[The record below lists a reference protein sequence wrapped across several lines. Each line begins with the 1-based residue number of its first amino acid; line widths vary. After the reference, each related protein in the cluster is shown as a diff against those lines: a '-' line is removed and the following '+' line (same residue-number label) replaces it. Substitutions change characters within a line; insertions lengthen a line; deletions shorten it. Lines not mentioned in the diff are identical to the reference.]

1 MPTGAALCGIIS
13 IASIKDQVEEDEV
26 KVRCNNKGIK
36 DNVEVLCQQQVRGA
50 AKNGKCG
57 A

>member
-26 KVRCNNKGIK
+26 KVKMENA
-36 DNVEVLCQQQVRGA
+36 VRDSVFG
-50 AKNGKCG
+50 
-57 A
+57 